1 MKCNYVLEGDG
12 EKTIVFIHGLSD
24 SLEYWT
30 KLSLQL
36 SEEYKILRYDLRGH
50 GKTEFSSFTMDDLA
64 DDLYNLMLDL
74 NIEKASLIGLSM
86 GGNVALKFAVKYPDL
101 AENLVIMSSFSEV
114 DDNLKSKFLEFK
126 NAIDIG
132 FIEFFDVIIR
142 YVLPQDIIDKNY
154 DALQA
159 NKEVL
164 AKRANLDGIKNGIEI
179 GMEFNITDELNNINI
194 PTLILAGR
202 DDEISTEDLQ
212 NILHDNINN
221 SELVFFENTK
231 HDLLIGRNISEIKR
245 LIRQLI

>member
-1 MKCNYVLEGDG
+1 MKCNYIFEGDG

-24 SLEYWT
+24 SLEYWARI
-30 KLSLQL
+30 SSQL

-50 GKTEFSSFTMDDLA
+50 GKTEFSGFTMDDLA
-64 DDLYNLMLDL
+64 DDLYELMQSL
-74 NIEKASLIGLSM
+74 NIEKASFIGLSL
-86 GGNVALKFAVKYPDL
+86 GGNVALKFAVKYPNL

-114 DDNLKSKFLEFK
+114 DDNLKSKFIEFR

-132 FIEFFDVIIR
+132 FMEFFDVIIK

-164 AKRANLDGIKNGIEI
+164 AESANLDGIKNGIEI
-179 GMEFNITDELNNINI
+179 GMEFNVTDELNKINV
-194 PTLILAGR
+194 PALILAGR
-202 DDEISTEDLQ
+202 DDEISTNELQ
-212 NILHDNINN
+212 YILNDNIKD
-221 SELVFFENTK
+221 SQLVFFEDTK
-231 HDLLIGRNISEIKR
+231 HDLLIGRNISEIKS

>member
-1 MKCNYVLEGDG
+1 MKCNYIFEGDG

-24 SLEYWT
+24 SLEYWARI
-30 KLSLQL
+30 SSQL

-50 GKTEFSSFTMDDLA
+50 GKTEFSGFTMDDLA
-64 DDLYNLMLDL
+64 DDLYELMQSL
-74 NIEKASLIGLSM
+74 NIEKASLIGLSL
-86 GGNVALKFAVKYPDL
+86 GGNVALKFAVKYPNL

-114 DDNLKSKFLEFK
+114 DDNLKSKFIEFR

-132 FIEFFDVIIR
+132 FMEFFDVIIK

-164 AKRANLDGIKNGIEI
+164 AESANLDGIKNGIEI
-179 GMEFNITDELNNINI
+179 GMEFNVTDELNKINV
-194 PTLILAGR
+194 PALILAGR
-202 DDEISTEDLQ
+202 DDEISTNELQ
-212 NILHDNINN
+212 YILNDNIKD
-221 SELVFFENTK
+221 SQLVFFEDTK
-231 HDLLIGRNISEIKR
+231 HDLLIGRNISEIKS

>member
-1 MKCNYVLEGDG
+1 MKCNYIFEGDG

-24 SLEYWT
+24 SLEYWARI
-30 KLSLQL
+30 SSQL

-50 GKTEFSSFTMDDLA
+50 GKTEFSGFTMDDLA
-64 DDLYNLMLDL
+64 DDLYELMQSL
-74 NIEKASLIGLSM
+74 NIEKASLIGLSL
-86 GGNVALKFAVKYPDL
+86 GGNVALKFAVKYPNL

-114 DDNLKSKFLEFK
+114 DDNLKSKFLEFR

-132 FIEFFDVIIR
+132 FMEFFDVIIK

-164 AKRANLDGIKNGIEI
+164 AESANLDGIKNGIEI
-179 GMEFNITDELNNINI
+179 GMEFNVTDELNKINV
-194 PTLILAGR
+194 PALILAGR
-202 DDEISTEDLQ
+202 DDEISTNELQ
-212 NILHDNINN
+212 YILNDNIKD
-221 SELVFFENTK
+221 SQLVFFEDTK
-231 HDLLIGRNISEIKR
+231 HDLLIGRNISEIKS